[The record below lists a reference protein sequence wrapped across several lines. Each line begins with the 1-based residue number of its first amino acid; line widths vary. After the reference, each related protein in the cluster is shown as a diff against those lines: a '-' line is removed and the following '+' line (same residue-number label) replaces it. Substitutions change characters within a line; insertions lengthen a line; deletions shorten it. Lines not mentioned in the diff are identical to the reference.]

1 MATESINRE
10 FEVFMREMMKAQEC
24 AHENIESELRSLI
37 RTTVN
42 SCATMYGFSAKEAL
56 AKLDSN
62 GNILAQITKVPNEEK
77 ARLKELEKLEKAEN
91 DARLKEAQK
100 AHKAEIKAF
109 EKAEKQRRFAFESA
123 KKCLEKAE
131 KANERCER
139 NQMKEEDIAS
149 KAINMKKK
157 KKMELPFSTMTPV
170 TAETFA
176 SLPELT
182 TIMTPAE
189 KHYEAIKRAVKK
201 YQSGNRDVCR
211 ERCRNWAKNLKNDP
225 ERYQKY
231 LEEKNEY
238 MKNYRLKKTQSISNL
253 KKKNKTDTKK
263 VETSDCESLAS
274 TVIMTDSEDEE
285 IHILF
290 QNLPL
295 IEELNSIRNIKVQK
309 KLSAG
314 VKLARQVLDI

>member
-1 MATESINRE
+1 MAIESINRE
-10 FEVFMREMMKAQEC
+10 FEVFMRDMMNAQEC
-24 AHENIESELRSLI
+24 VHENIESELRSLI

-56 AKLDSN
+56 SKLDSN
-62 GNILAQITKVPNEEK
+62 GNLLPQISKVPNDPI
-77 ARLKELEKLEKAEN
+77 LKEAVKTRVKEAEKAEN

-123 KKCLEKAE
+123 KKCQEKAE
-131 KANERCER
+131 KANERSER
-139 NQMKEEDIAS
+139 NQMKEQDIAS
-149 KAINMKKK
+149 KAINMKK
-157 KKMELPFSTMTPV
+157 KKMELPFSTMTPLS
-170 TAETFA
+170 AEMVA

-189 KHYEAIKRAVKK
+189 KHYEAIKRGVKK
-201 YQSGNRDVCR
+201 YQDANRDACR

-231 LEEKNEY
+231 LEKKNDY
-238 MKNYRLKKTQSISNL
+238 MKKYRLKKTQSISNL
-253 KKKNKTDTKK
+253 KKNKK
-263 VETSDCESLAS
+263 TSHCESLAS

-295 IEELNSIRNIKVQK
+295 IEEINLIRNIKVQK
-309 KLSAG
+309 KLSKG
-314 VKLARQVLDI
+314 VKLARQILDI